1 MIRLPDANE
10 KEATM
15 SERDGYEHGVP
26 CWVDTRQPDPR
37 AATDFYTRLFGW
49 EAETSGEYTFC
60 RLRGRDVAAITPG
73 ESPAWSTH
81 IWVED
86 ADDTAARVTQAGG
99 RIVTA
104 PSDIPGAGR
113 TALLA
118 DPGGAEFSVWQP
130 AGHKGAERVNEPGA
144 WAMSALSTPDLDG
157 AKAFYGTVFGWETD
171 TFEAG
176 DLEVTL
182 WRLPGFVGG
191 EPEQP
196 VPADVIATSIPDDG
210 PPQWSV
216 DFWVADADATA
227 ARASELGG
235 SVIAGPFDM
244 PIGRRAVLADPQG
257 AAFSISRVVPA

>member
-1 MIRLPDANE
+1 
-10 KEATM
+10 M
-15 SERDGYEHGVP
+15 SERDGYEPGVP

-60 RLRGRDVAAITPG
+60 RLRGRDVAAITAG
-73 ESPAWSTH
+73 QSPAWSTH
-81 IWVED
+81 IWVD
-86 ADDTAARVTQAGG
+86 SADETAAKMADAGG
-99 RIVTA
+99 RVVSA
-104 PSDIPGAGR
+104 PNDIPEAGR

-118 DPGGAEFSVWQP
+118 DPAGAEFSVWQP
-130 AGHKGAERVNEPGA
+130 LSRKGAQRVNEPGA

-157 AKAFYGTVFGWETD
+157 AKAFYGAVFGWETD
-171 TFEAG
+171 TFAAG

-196 VPADVIATSIPDDG
+196 VPADVIATSVPSEG
-210 PPQWSV
+210 PPRWDV
-216 DFWVADADATA
+216 DFWVDDADAIA
-227 ARASELGG
+227 ARAAELGG
-235 SVIAGPFDM
+235 TAIVPPFDM

-257 AAFSISRVVPA
+257 ATFSISRVGPA